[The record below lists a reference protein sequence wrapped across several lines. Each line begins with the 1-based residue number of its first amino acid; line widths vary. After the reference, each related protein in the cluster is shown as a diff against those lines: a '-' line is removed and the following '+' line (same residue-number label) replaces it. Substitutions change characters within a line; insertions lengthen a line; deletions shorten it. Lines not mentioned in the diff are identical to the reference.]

1 MYHLLNEYLLILV
14 QYMSSFLWTN
24 DTVNISMSTHLSM
37 AIFDLLGFLPDN
49 YKLLEK
55 RAYLFSPQY
64 IMEFNFLKFM
74 LMYSS
79 FTMLYQ
85 FQVYSKV
92 NQLYIYTPSFRFFS
106 HIGRRVYFLMDFIS
120 PAFNTEIIAHIVR
133 SMNKWVKL

>member
-14 QYMSSFLWTN
+14 QYMASFLWTN

-55 RAYLFSPQY
+55 RAYLFFPQY

-79 FTMLYQ
+79 FTMLY
-85 FQVYSKV
+85 
-92 NQLYIYTPSFRFFS
+92 
-106 HIGRRVYFLMDFIS
+106 
-120 PAFNTEIIAHIVR
+120 
-133 SMNKWVKL
+133 